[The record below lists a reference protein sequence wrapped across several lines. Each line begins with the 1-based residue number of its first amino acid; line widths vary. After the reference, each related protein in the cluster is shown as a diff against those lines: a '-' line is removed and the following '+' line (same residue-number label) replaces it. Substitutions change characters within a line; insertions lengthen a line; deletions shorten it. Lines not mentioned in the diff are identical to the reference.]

1 MAVSRRAD
9 KAVVS
14 QRKPAFVVRI
24 LALGQPTAL
33 EQLPEYQLEDHNDRK
48 TAATRTGDLL
58 SNSPLYKTR
67 VRFGEGRS
75 GEKS

>member
-33 EQLPEYQLEDHNDRK
+33 EQLPEYQLKVRNDPK
-48 TAATRTGDLL
+48 TAATQTGDLL
-58 SNSPLYKTR
+58 SNSPPYKTR
-67 VRFGEGRS
+67 VRFGADRWK
-75 GEKS
+75 EKS